1 MPHISGVAS
10 SSTVSKFSDDFN
22 RTTTDGLYDT
32 SKAWFT
38 NNVEPLPGKNWIAN
52 GSVASTT
59 STASGYPYAVR
70 PSSLNTTQS
79 ATVSNGTGLVFWSDS
94 FSTWYSTVSYN
105 LSTSSSYSCN
115 PYSCNPYSCNCVN
128 CNPYDCNPYPCN
140 CTTSYVCGGEYGV
153 LELFGSCI
161 NIMNPNLPEYPATA
175 VQTCSSTCYST
186 CYQSCCDT
194 CYQTCYQTCSSTSNS
209 YYLRLL
215 KSVSGTVST
224 ATADVSLASAAVA
237 ILTTVSGDTIT
248 SKAYSDTTMTN
259 QLGTTLTH
267 TASSP
272 SKGYYVGIIKTP
284 SDNQGS
290 TVDNYNLTTQ

>member
-10 SSTVSKFSDDFN
+10 SSKVSKFSDDFN
-22 RTTTDGLYDT
+22 RTTASELTGT
-32 SKAWFT
+32 
-38 NNVEPLPGKNWIAN
+38 GKPWLSINGTWIAN
-52 GSVASTT
+52 GTVATS
-59 STASGYPYAVR
+59 STAASSYPYAVR
-70 PSSLNTTQS
+70 PNSLNSTQS
-79 ATVSNGTGLVFWSDS
+79 ATVSNGTGLIFWSNS
-94 FSTWYSTVSYN
+94 GSNWYSTVSHN
-105 LSTSSSYSCN
+105 VSTSSSYSCN
-115 PYSCNPYSCNCVN
+115 PYSCNAYSCNCVN

-140 CTTSYVCGGEYGV
+140 CTTSYSCGSEFGV
-153 LELFGSCI
+153 IELNGSCF
-161 NIMNPNLPEYPATA
+161 NVMNPDLPEYPATA
-175 VQTCSSTCYST
+175 VQNCSSTCYST
-186 CYQSCCDT
+186 CYQSCCGT

-215 KSVSGTVST
+215 KSVSGPVST

-237 ILTTVSGDTIT
+237 LLTIVSGDTIT
-248 SKAYSDTTMTN
+248 SKAYSDAGMEN

-272 SKGYYVGIIKTP
+272 SKGYYVGVIKTP

>member
-10 SSTVSKFSDDFN
+10 SSKVSKFSDDFN
-22 RTTTDGLYDT
+22 RTTSSELTGT
-32 SKAWFT
+32 
-38 NNVEPLPGKNWIAN
+38 GKPWLSINGTWTAN
-52 GSVASTT
+52 GTVATS
-59 STASGYPYAVR
+59 STAASSYPYAVR
-70 PSSLNTTQS
+70 PNSLDLTQS
-79 ATVSNGTGLVFWSDS
+79 ATVSNGTGLIFWSNS
-94 FSTWYSTVSYN
+94 GSNWYSTVSYN
-105 LSTSSSYSCN
+105 VSTSSSYSCN
-115 PYSCNPYSCNCVN
+115 PYNCNPYSCNCVS
-128 CNPYDCNPYPCN
+128 CNPYNCNPYPCN
-140 CTTSYVCGGEYGV
+140 CTTSYSCGTEFGV
-153 LELFGSCI
+153 YQIGNECC
-161 NIMNPNLPEYPATA
+161 NAMNPDLPCYPATA
-175 VQTCSSTCYST
+175 TQTCSSTCYST
-186 CYQSCCDT
+186 CYQTCCDT
-194 CYQTCYQTCSSTSNS
+194 CYQTCYQTCSTTSNS

-248 SKAYSDTTMTN
+248 SKAYSDAEMTT

-290 TVDNYNLTTQ
+290 TIDNYNLTTQ